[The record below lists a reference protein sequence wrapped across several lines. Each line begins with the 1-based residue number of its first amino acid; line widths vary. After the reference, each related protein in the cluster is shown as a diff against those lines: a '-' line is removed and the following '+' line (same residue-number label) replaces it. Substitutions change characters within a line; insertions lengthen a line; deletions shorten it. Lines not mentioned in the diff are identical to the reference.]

1 MPSYAIIADFPK
13 VCDFRFTEV
22 NEPTNGFYTNQGGFI
37 QFDQKPI
44 NNSSM
49 WFMTPKEY
57 YFKRTYTDTCT
68 VIINTEDLDPI
79 IEPAL
84 WITDVNGRF
93 IQTIGGGGGALYIG
107 NVPAGTMTYV
117 DPITRVATDYA
128 MRSHQWRFKF
138 NQIEDPITDLTI
150 GNGMY
155 FLNARVYSEDTSI
168 YRDYRSDCILLYDQF
183 LGTVLIEGTNLTN
196 RSSQG
201 IVAGGWTDEQAPTF
215 QHRVEGVVWEYD
227 PYGVYTGYLQQQYL
241 YLQQNAMNFRTFMFS
256 LGALTEGVPSQV
268 HEKIAEALITDY
280 WKIDGKPF
288 QLNQQESDGVR
299 KIWETNDPKMSIN
312 RWTNTPIRE
321 RYSNQHVFV
330 QVTPTPDLFLWS
342 IPDPE
347 VPYAVADYSIDNGS
361 SITNV
366 ERMVFYDS
374 ADEDAYIAAFGA
386 LYPLL
391 GGSLVRSAGKMYYVP
406 APTETPTIFGVAPRV
421 LTDYMELKF
430 GVDSFDTDCGFRV
443 AGSGSLQVIDWGDS
457 SVFDQYEYFT
467 GANNTQTHTYVGS
480 PSLTRTANVFHN
492 NDIGQLTFVE
502 DGIFYPATAQIVS
515 ILGELPDGMN
525 TIFIVSCPNF
535 GSDNSF
541 IGQLDLT
548 NCPLIYWISIQNNTS
563 LVGVDTS
570 LLFPAAQ
577 PNLRIMNI
585 TNNAFTST
593 NVDSFVNDFAN
604 NSWNGTVGG
613 GALGMNLG
621 AMAAPTA
628 ASLTNRNA
636 LAATTPPWTLAF
648 TP

>member
-1 MPSYAIIADFPK
+1 MPSYSIIADFPK

-44 NNSSM
+44 NDSSM

-68 VIINTEDLDPI
+68 VIINTEDLDPV
-79 IEPAL
+79 IEPSL

-93 IQTIGGGGGALYIG
+93 IQSLTGGLYFG

-117 DPITRVATDYA
+117 DPITRESTDYA

-138 NQIEDPITDLTI
+138 NQIEDPLTDLTI

-155 FLNARVYSEDTSI
+155 FINARVYSEDTSI
-168 YRDYRSDCILLYDQF
+168 YRDYKSDCILLYEEF
-183 LGTVLIEGTNLTN
+183 LGTVLIEGTNLSN

-201 IVAGGWTDEQAPTF
+201 IVAGGWSDEQAPTF
-215 QHRVEGVVWEYD
+215 QHRVEAMVWEYD

-268 HEKIAEALITDY
+268 HEKIAEVMITDY

-330 QVTPTPDLFLWS
+330 QVTPTPDLFLWT
-342 IPDPE
+342 IPSPE

-361 SITNV
+361 SVTNV
-366 ERMVFYDS
+366 QRMVFYDS
-374 ADEDAYIAAFGA
+374 ADEDTYIAAFSA

-391 GGSLVRSAGKMYYVP
+391 GGSLLRSGGKMYYVP
-406 APTETPTIFGVAPRV
+406 APSENPTIFGVAPRV
-421 LTDYMELKF
+421 LTTYMELKYLTSA
-430 GVDSFDTDCGFRV
+430 GGDRSCGFRV
-443 AGSGSLQVIDWGDS
+443 AGSGSLQVIDWGDGKPY
-457 SVFDQYEYFT
+457 DQYEYFT
-467 GANNTQTHTYVGS
+467 GATNTQTHIYAAFSGF
-480 PSLTRTANVFHN
+480 RTANVFHN
-492 NDIGQLTFVE
+492 NDIGQLNFVE
-502 DGIFYPATAQIVS
+502 DGIAYPATSPIVS
-515 ILGELPDGMN
+515 ILGDLPDGMN
-525 TIFIVSCPNF
+525 TIFVVSCGSL
-535 GSDNSF
+535 GSDNAG
-541 IGQLDLT
+541 IAQIDLT
-548 NCPLIYWISIQNNTS
+548 NCPLIYWIAIQTNTS
-563 LVGVDTS
+563 LLGVDTS
-570 LLFPAAQ
+570 LLFPAPQ
-577 PNLRIMNI
+577 PSLLVINMSNNI
-585 TNNAFTST
+585 FPDAA
-593 NVDSFVNDFAN
+593 VDQVINDFAD
-604 NSWNGTVGG
+604 NSWNGTTGG
-613 GALGMNLG
+613 GGMSFLG
-621 AMAAPTA
+621 AGMGNPTA
-628 ASLTNRNA
+628 ASLTNRN
-636 LAATTPPWTLAF
+636 LLLATTPPWTILF
-648 TP
+648 

>member
-1 MPSYAIIADFPK
+1 MPSYAVIADFPK
-13 VCDFRFTEV
+13 VADFRFTEV
-22 NEPTNGFYTNQGGFI
+22 NDPTNGFYTNQGGFI

-49 WFMTPKEY
+49 WFMTPKKY

-79 IEPAL
+79 QIPFLAVYDSNDRL
-84 WITDVNGRF
+84 VFAIDT
-93 IQTIGGGGGALYIG
+93 TLYIG

-117 DPITRVATDYA
+117 DPVTRVATEYA

-138 NQIEDPITDLTI
+138 DQVIDPLTSLVV

-155 FLNARVYSEDTSI
+155 YLRARVYSEDVSI
-168 YRDYRSDCILLYDQF
+168 YRDYKSDTILLYEQF

-268 HEKIAEALITDY
+268 HEKVAEALITDY

-361 SITNV
+361 SVTNV

-391 GGSLVRSAGKMYYVP
+391 GGSLLRSAGKMYYVP
-406 APTETPTIFGVAPRV
+406 APSETPTIFGVAPRV
-421 LTDYMELKF
+421 LTTYMQLKYRTS
-430 GVDSFDTDCGFRV
+430 GSGARSGGFRV
-443 AGSGSLQVIDWGDS
+443 AGSGSLQVLDWGDGKPYE
-457 SVFDQYEYFT
+457 QYEYFT
-467 GANNTQTHTYVGS
+467 GANNTQTHSYDAFAGF
-480 PSLTRTANVFHN
+480 RTANVFHN

-502 DGIFYPATAQIVS
+502 DGIFYPATANIVS
-515 ILGELPDGMN
+515 ILGNLPDGMN
-525 TIFIVSCPNF
+525 TIFVVSCPAL
-535 GSDNSF
+535 GVDNSD
-541 IGQLDLT
+541 IGQIDLN

-563 LVGVDTS
+563 LLGMDTS

-577 PNLRIMNI
+577 PSLLVMNI

-604 NSWNGTVGG
+604 NSWNGTTGG
-613 GALGMNLG
+613 GLLGMHLG

-636 LAATTPPWTLAF
+636 LAATTPAWTLNF

>member
-1 MPSYAIIADFPK
+1 MPSYSIIADFPK

-22 NEPTNGFYTNQGGFI
+22 ADPTNGFYTNQGGFI

-79 IEPAL
+79 QIPEL
-84 WITDVNGRF
+84 WIVNNDN
-93 IQTIGGGGGALYIG
+93 QQVHNLSVDYIG

-117 DPITRVATDYA
+117 DPVTRVSTDYA

-138 NQIEDPITDLTI
+138 DVLIPDYP
-150 GNGMY
+150 NGMY
-155 FLNARVYSEDTSI
+155 RITARVFSEDVSI
-168 YRDYRSDCILLYDQF
+168 YRDFVSDTILVYEQF

-201 IVAGGWTDEQAPTF
+201 IVAGGWSDEQAPTF

-268 HEKIAEALITDY
+268 HEKVAEALITDY

-330 QVTPTPDLFLWS
+330 QVTPTPDLLLWI
-342 IPDPE
+342 IPTPE
-347 VPYAVADYSIDNGS
+347 APYAVADYSIDNGS

-366 ERMVFYDS
+366 QRMVFYDS

-391 GGSLVRSAGKMYYVP
+391 GGSLLRSAGKMYYLP
-406 APTETPTIFGVAPRV
+406 APSENPSIFGVAPRV

-430 GVDSFDTDCGFRV
+430 RVTPIALSSGFRV
-443 AGSGSLQVIDWGDS
+443 AGSGSLQVIDWGDGKPYE
-457 SVFDQYEYFT
+457 QYEYFT
-467 GANNTQTHTYVGS
+467 GANNTQTHTYDSFTGF
-480 PSLTRTANVFHN
+480 RTANVFHN

-515 ILGELPDGMN
+515 ILGKLPDGMN

-541 IGQLDLT
+541 IGQLDLN

>member
-1 MPSYAIIADFPK
+1 MPSYSIIADFPK

-22 NEPTNGFYTNQGGFI
+22 AEPTNGFYTNQGGFI
-37 QFDQKPI
+37 QFDQNPI

-79 IEPAL
+79 QIPEL
-84 WITDVNGRF
+84 WIVNNDN
-93 IQTIGGGGGALYIG
+93 QQVHNLSVDYIG

-117 DPITRVATDYA
+117 NPVTRVATDYA

-138 NQIEDPITDLTI
+138 DVLIPDYT
-150 GNGMY
+150 NGMY
-155 FLNARVYSEDTSI
+155 RITARVFSEDVSI
-168 YRDYRSDCILLYDQF
+168 YRDYVSDTILVYEQF

-201 IVAGGWTDEQAPTF
+201 IVAGGWSDEQTPTF
-215 QHRVEGVVWEYD
+215 QHRVEGIVWEYD

-268 HEKIAEALITDY
+268 HEKVAEALITDY

-330 QVTPTPDLFLWS
+330 QVTPTPDLLLWV
-342 IPDPE
+342 IPSPE

-366 ERMVFYDS
+366 RRMVFYDS
-374 ADEDAYIAAFGA
+374 ADEDAYIAAFSG

-391 GGSLVRSAGKMYYVP
+391 GGSLLRDDGKMYYVP
-406 APTETPTIFGVAPRV
+406 APSEVPSIFGVAPRV
-421 LTDYMELKF
+421 LTTYMEL
-430 GVDSFDTDCGFRV
+430 SFRRASGACAGGFRV
-443 AGSGSLQVIDWGDS
+443 AGSGSLQVIDWGDGKPY
-457 SVFDQYEYFT
+457 DQYEYFT
-467 GANNTQTHTYVGS
+467 GSNNTQTHSYSSGGGIT
-480 PSLTRTANVFHN
+480 TANVFHN
-492 NDIGQLTFVE
+492 NDIGQLTFNE
-502 DGIFYPATAQIVS
+502 TGSFYPATAQIVS
-515 ILGELPDGMN
+515 AKNDLPDGLN
-525 TIFIVSCPNF
+525 TIIFVSCLAL
-535 GSDNSF
+535 GVDNSN
-541 IGQLDLT
+541 IVEIDLN
-548 NCPLIYWISIQNNTS
+548 NCPLIYWIQIASCTS
-563 LVGVDTS
+563 VLGVDTS

-577 PNLRIMNI
+577 PALLNI
-585 TNNAFTST
+585 FMTNNAFNST
-593 NVDSFVNDFAN
+593 NVDTVINDFVN
-604 NSWNGTVGG
+604 NSWNGTLGG
-613 GALGMNLG
+613 GNIAMNLG
-621 AMAAPTA
+621 SMAAPTA
-628 ASLTNRNA
+628 ASLTSRNA
-636 LAATTPPWTLAF
+636 LAATTPAWTQTY

>member
-1 MPSYAIIADFPK
+1 MPSYSIIADFPK

-22 NEPTNGFYTNQGGFI
+22 TEPTNGFYTNQGGLI
-37 QFDQKPI
+37 QFDQNPI

-79 IEPAL
+79 QIPILAVYDSNDRL
-84 WITDVNGRF
+84 VFAIDST
-93 IQTIGGGGGALYIG
+93 LYIG

-117 DPITRVATDYA
+117 DPVTRVATDYA

-138 NQIEDPITDLTI
+138 NQVIDPLTSLVV

-155 FLNARVYSEDTSI
+155 YLRARVYSEDVSI
-168 YRDYRSDCILLYDQF
+168 YRDYKSDTILLYEQF

-201 IVAGGWTDEQAPTF
+201 IVAGGWSDEQAPTF

-268 HEKIAEALITDY
+268 HEKVAEALITDY

-330 QVTPTPDLFLWS
+330 QVTPTPDLFLWT
-342 IPDPE
+342 IPSPE

-366 ERMVFYDS
+366 QRMVFYDS

-391 GGSLVRSAGKMYYVP
+391 GGSLLRSAGKMYYVP
-406 APTETPTIFGVAPRV
+406 APSEVPSIFGVAPRV
-421 LTDYMELKF
+421 LTTYMELAF
-430 GVDSFDTDCGFRV
+430 RRTSIACAGGFRV
-443 AGSGSLQVIDWGDS
+443 AGSGSLQVIDWGDGKPL
-457 SVFDQYEYFT
+457 DQYEYFT
-467 GANNTQTHTYVGS
+467 GATNTQTHSYSAGGGT
-480 PSLTRTANVFHN
+480 TTANVFHN
-492 NDIGQLTFVE
+492 NDIGTLQFE
-502 DGIFYPATAQIVS
+502 ESGGFYTATAKIVS
-515 ILGELPDGMN
+515 ALNDLPDGLT
-525 TIFIVSCPNF
+525 TISFSQCIALGD
-535 GSDNSF
+535 GSSN
-541 IGQLDLT
+541 IAQVDLN
-548 NCPLIYWISIQNNTS
+548 NCPLIYYIQFINCAS
-563 LVGVDTS
+563 LLGANTS
-570 LLFPAAQ
+570 LLFPSLQ
-577 PNLRIMNI
+577 PAVRFLLVNGC
-585 TNNAFTST
+585 AFSST
-593 NVDSFVNDFAN
+593 NVDTFVNDFADN
-604 NSWNGTVGG
+604 AWNGTTGG
-613 GALGMNLG
+613 ITINMTGGTSG
-621 AMAAPTA
+621 APTA
-628 ASLTNRNA
+628 ASLTNRN
-636 LAATTPPWTLAF
+636 LLLATTPPCILTF
-648 TP
+648 NP

>member
-1 MPSYAIIADFPK
+1 MPSYSIIADFPK

-44 NNSSM
+44 NNNSM

-79 IEPAL
+79 QIPEL
-84 WITDVNGRF
+84 WIVNNDN
-93 IQTIGGGGGALYIG
+93 QQVHNLSVNYLG

-117 DPITRVATDYA
+117 DPVTRVATEYA

-138 NQIEDPITDLTI
+138 DVLIPDYP
-150 GNGMY
+150 NGMY
-155 FLNARVYSEDTSI
+155 RITARVFSEDVSI
-168 YRDYRSDCILLYDQF
+168 YRDYVSDTILVYEQF

-268 HEKIAEALITDY
+268 HEKVAEALITDY

-361 SITNV
+361 SVTNV

-391 GGSLVRSAGKMYYVP
+391 GGSLLRSAGKMYYVP
-406 APTETPTIFGVAPRV
+406 APSETPTIFGVAPRV
-421 LTDYMELKF
+421 LTTYMQLKYLTL
-430 GVDSFDTDCGFRV
+430 GSATNAGFRV
-443 AGSGSLQVIDWGDS
+443 AGSGSLQVIDWGDGKP
-457 SVFDQYEYFT
+457 FDQYEYFT
-467 GANNTQTHTYVGS
+467 GTTNTQTHAYDAFAGF
-480 PSLTRTANVFHN
+480 RTANVFHN
-492 NDIGQLTFVE
+492 NDIGTLQFDE
-502 DGIFYPATAQIVS
+502 SGFFYTATAKIVS
-515 ILGELPDGMN
+515 VLNDLPDGLN
-525 TIFIVSCPNF
+525 TLSVGNCTKI
-535 GSDNSF
+535 GTDN
-541 IGQLDLT
+541 GDVAQVDLN
-548 NCPLIYWISIQNNTS
+548 NCPLVYYIQFINCT
-563 LVGVDTS
+563 LLLGADTS
-570 LLFPAAQ
+570 LLFPAPQ
-577 PNLRIMNI
+577 PSLLFLFAVNC
-585 TNNAFTST
+585 AFTSS
-593 NVDSFVNDFAN
+593 NVDAFVNDFAN
-604 NSWNGTVGG
+604 NSWNGTTGG
-613 GALGMNLG
+613 GTIGMSG
-621 AMAAPTA
+621 GTSGAPTA

-636 LAATTPPWTLAF
+636 LLAATPAWSLSFNP
-648 TP
+648 